1 MNEHMLCPRCG
12 AINQE
17 GRASC
22 HSCGL
27 SFKATT
33 RCPNCGGR
41 GIPTYAIFCPMC
53 GKQMSE
59 DSDMIESIKKQ
70 LVKKLD
76 NAIEVSKAKPKNSLE
91 DEIAKLMKW

>member
-1 MNEHMLCPRCG
+1 MNEQMLCPRCG
-12 AINQE
+12 TVNQE

-27 SFKATT
+27 SFKATIK
-33 RCPNCGGR
+33 CSNCGGR

-53 GKQMSE
+53 GKQISE
-59 DSDMIESIKKQ
+59 DSDMIESMKKQ

-76 NAIEVSKAKPKNSLE
+76 KAMEVSNAKPKNSLE
-91 DEIAKLMKW
+91 DEIAKLMNW